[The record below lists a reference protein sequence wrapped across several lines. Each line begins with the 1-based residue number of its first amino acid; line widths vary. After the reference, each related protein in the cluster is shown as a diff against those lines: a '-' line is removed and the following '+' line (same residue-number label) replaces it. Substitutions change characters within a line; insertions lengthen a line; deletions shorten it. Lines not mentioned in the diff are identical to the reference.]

1 MGITHPLVPKTSVD
15 EKKLDPYTKRER
27 VGGTL
32 INKNVEVHY
41 LNTDLD
47 IESVRDLSRV
57 IEEFGEDVIV
67 LHHGESRGYDH
78 ASFEIASGADLAADE
93 VINYFCSLV
102 ECLPK
107 EVRDIW
113 DGCSS
118 RIFDVGYESGT
129 TPHSFRSEI
138 RASTIQRVASIG
150 ASIVITVYSIPV
162 PLEKPP
168 DTSTS
173 QDSK

>member
-1 MGITHPLVPKTSVD
+1 MTPILNASPDG
-15 EKKLDPYTKRER
+15 EK
-27 VGGTL
+27 TL
-32 INKNVEVHY
+32 IKKDMEVHY

-57 IEEFGEDVIV
+57 VEEFGEDVIV

-78 ASFEIASGADLAADE
+78 ASFEIASGAELGADE

-102 ECLPK
+102 EGFPK

-113 DGCSS
+113 DGCCS
-118 RIFDVGYESGT
+118 RILDVGYESGT

-150 ASIVITVYSIPV
+150 SSIVITVYSIPAS
-162 PLEKPP
+162 LEKSP
-168 DTSTS
+168 DANTS
-173 QDSK
+173 DA